1 MGLGLGLKLIKN
13 VLSCN
18 DMLRFT
24 CASNCL
30 DDDDENNKK
39 IK

>member
-1 MGLGLGLKLIKN
+1 MVKLLELKIIKN

-18 DMLRFT
+18 EMLRVT

-30 DDDDENNKK
+30 NDDDENNKIMK
-39 IK
+39 